1 MTEPAERRR
10 LRAGRGALAAI
21 ASRVG
26 ARVLGLGFI
35 VVLAREGSTTEFAA
49 YSYLLAIAAT
59 AGLVADLGVALIAGR
74 EVARGHVDVAT
85 AYRAG
90 AFAVAAT
97 SVIAATAAGLFGLVD
112 NGPGTGGWPL
122 FWLTIFLLTNGLFNF
137 QAELLRASG
146 RPWVEAGLQTLV
158 SALWLASGTTIVA
171 LGLGFSALMAAFALK
186 QLIVMAL
193 AQRWLPLPWHG
204 TPSPELWKLFIRRGL
219 WLSAATTFLA
229 IVLRFAP
236 VVLGNVG
243 STEQLAVYSVATRF
257 LDISVMV
264 CQTAGFGLLPS
275 MSQRSADNPAA
286 ARAFMRRA
294 QAIGVGAALV
304 VTPLVVLVMPTVV
317 TAIFGQ
323 RYAAAGGVAQVLVGL
338 QPLLIGLYL
347 AWYALVAQQRE
358 RAVTVAAAVG
368 SVAALAGAAWV
379 IYRKDAYAAAE
390 ATAFG
395 LAVTAVAA
403 TGLLVF
409 GRPAL
414 RRAPRLA
421 DDGARAG

>member
-1 MTEPAERRR
+1 
-10 LRAGRGALAAI
+10 
-21 ASRVG
+21 
-26 ARVLGLGFI
+26 
-35 VVLAREGSTTEFAA
+35 
-49 YSYLLAIAAT
+49 
-59 AGLVADLGVALIAGR
+59 
-74 EVARGHVDVAT
+74 
-85 AYRAG
+85 
-90 AFAVAAT
+90 
-97 SVIAATAAGLFGLVD
+97 
-112 NGPGTGGWPL
+112 
-122 FWLTIFLLTNGLFNF
+122 
-137 QAELLRASG
+137 
-146 RPWVEAGLQTLV
+146 
-158 SALWLASGTTIVA
+158 
-171 LGLGFSALMAAFALK
+171 
-186 QLIVMAL
+186 
-193 AQRWLPLPWHG
+193 
-204 TPSPELWKLFIRRGL
+204 
-219 WLSAATTFLA
+219 
-229 IVLRFAP
+229 
-236 VVLGNVG
+236 
-243 STEQLAVYSVATRF
+243 
-257 LDISVMV
+257 
-264 CQTAGFGLLPS
+264 
-275 MSQRSADNPAA
+275 
-286 ARAFMRRA
+286 MRRA